1 MKCCCDDPVHRVGGW
16 GSGGVAFVFVEAV
29 TWGTLLGPE
38 EPCGPSLC
46 GGVCGVVLGTAM
58 AVIVGVVGVVGVGM
72 LRT

>member
-1 MKCCCDDPVHRVGGW
+1 M
-16 GSGGVAFVFVEAV
+16 AFVFVEAV